1 MSEVLNEFRPS
12 GQHVL
17 LVTGILAES
26 GLKRI
31 MEAIAPSDFTYE
43 IRTMSSQ
50 VAAWLNVERLMVDIG
65 DVADFDLIILP
76 GRTSGEAYD
85 LERHA
90 GVRVVKG
97 PSCYSS
103 LPEFFEEQGFN
114 APEATPL
121 PRIAI
126 CEPGEETGRF
136 LAATYEI
143 PYLEMGVLID
153 LEIIEDGVTAK
164 EIMNSPRP
172 LRHNLLAEILRARI
186 SLPDARNGWVLA
198 GYPTTLRD
206 IEWLEEMDAKPDVYV
221 AVVHPLV
228 QTPILDHY
236 RKEDNIIEILPN
248 LPQQEINETAL
259 VRVETLMQTCVAK
272 GKRT

>member
-1 MSEVLNEFRPS
+1 MPEVLNEFRPT
-12 GQHVL
+12 GNHVL
-17 LVTGILAES
+17 LITGVLAES

-31 MEAIAPSDFTYE
+31 MEAISPDDFTYE

-50 VAAWLNVERLMVDIG
+50 VAAWLNVERLMEDIG

-76 GRTSGEAYD
+76 GQTVGEAYD
-85 LERHA
+85 LERHI

-97 PSCYSS
+97 PACYSS
-103 LPEFFEEQGFN
+103 LPHFFEEQGFN

-126 CEPGEETGRF
+126 CEPGDATGRY

-143 PYLEMGVLID
+143 PFLDIEELID
-153 LEIIEDGVTAK
+153 LEIVEDGPTAK
-164 EIMNSPRP
+164 EIRNSPRP

-206 IEWLEEMDAKPDVYV
+206 IEWMEEMEATPDVYV
-221 AVVHPLV
+221 AVVHPMV
-228 QTPILDHY
+228 QTLILDHY
-236 RKEDNIIEILPN
+236 RDADNIIEILPN
-248 LPQQEINETAL
+248 LPPQEIKETAL
-259 VRVETLMQTCVAK
+259 VRVETLMQTCIAK